1 MDIHA
6 GLKAFADELGISE
19 FDDAKTM
26 DEIEALYSD
35 IVLII
40 QKKNEFFDKPR
51 VLFQREVND
60 LDHDVIWKHLPVCLF
75 MSFASGNIKDKLGS
89 LLSIVKNFLSE
100 NPSDATSEISRILTD
115 ENAQSSIED
124 FIEFCT
130 NTRIAKVLNDILTNL
145 DVSEFEGLLENP
157 REFIEIARNPEHP
170 IVKKFIQK
178 FQNILKE
185 KMERGEISQSKLQED
200 IEGIKAKL
208 TGLFGNALTEALGG
222 RGAEVPSAVLT
233 SNSPEARRQ
242 RMLARLQRK
251 QREKTQR

>member
-19 FDDAKTM
+19 FDDGKTM
-26 DEIEALYSD
+26 EEIEAFYSD

-51 VLFQREVND
+51 VLFQIEVND

-115 ENAQSSIED
+115 ENAQSSIEE

-222 RGAEVPSAVLT
+222 RGAEVPAAVLT

>member
-222 RGAEVPSAVLT
+222 RGAEVPAAVLT

>member
-19 FDDAKTM
+19 FDDEKTM
-26 DEIEALYSD
+26 EEIEAFYSD

-115 ENAQSSIED
+115 ESAQSSIEE

-222 RGAEVPSAVLT
+222 RGAEVPAAVLT

>member
-19 FDDAKTM
+19 FDDAKTIG
-26 DEIEALYSD
+26 EIEALYPD
-35 IVLII
+35 VVLII
-40 QKKNEFFDKPR
+40 QKKDEFFDKPR
-51 VLFQREVND
+51 VIFQREVND
-60 LDHDVIWKHLPVCLF
+60 LHRDVIWKHLPMSLF
-75 MSFASGNIKDKLGS
+75 LSFTNGDIKDKLS
-89 LLSIVKNFLSE
+89 SVLSIAKNFLSA
-100 NPSDATSEISRILTD
+100 NPTEGTSEISRILND
-115 ENAQSSIED
+115 ESAQSSIEE

-145 DVSEFEGLLENP
+145 DVTEFEGLLDNP

-222 RGAEVPSAVLT
+222 RGADVPSAVLT